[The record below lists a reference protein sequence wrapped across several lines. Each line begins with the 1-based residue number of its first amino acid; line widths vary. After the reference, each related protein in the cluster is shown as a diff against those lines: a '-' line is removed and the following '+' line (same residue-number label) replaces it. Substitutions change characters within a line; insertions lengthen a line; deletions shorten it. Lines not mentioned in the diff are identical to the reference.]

1 MDRVE
6 PSQGL
11 PQSSTRKLEDT
22 NVAKSTKTSKQ
33 SLKISCD
40 ACARGKIKCPKQQ
53 PACERCVSKGRK
65 CIYSTAQRYGKKS
78 RLARQRE
85 SETDASV
92 LKAPRV
98 AAGNGPPAPEPDPVP
113 DAPIPTSIPFE
124 EYEVLAHPSV
134 DAFLSMDSGE
144 SWPPSESL
152 SPSDEWSGMDG
163 MDGVD
168 VMVPESLDP
177 MLTGSDQSS
186 QQFPGSLPDSPI
198 RNAVGIPH
206 VPLHFGYS
214 QNIAATTETMLPPE
228 AGNWPRSAVHSTL
241 DCFRRVCEAF
251 QHLKRPQDTLCVYQ
265 SSQDTPYEDDAQTS
279 LNISDVFTRTGE
291 AMNTVS
297 LVIQCPCHATTKVR
311 CALTLLLFDIISWYE
326 IVAASISQGPWSR
339 QFCSASSMCSST
351 ASADTL
357 MSNAMET
364 SPTYDGPQVMG
375 LSETHHGLAQVI
387 LFKIRKIRS
396 LMQNLSLPQTPA
408 ILKDQV
414 LDKMA
419 AELKLEMLRES
430 TTWGGAS

>member
-1 MDRVE
+1 MDRVN

-11 PQSSTRKLEDT
+11 PPSPTRKLEDT

-33 SLKISCD
+33 SLKTSCD

-53 PACERCVSKGRK
+53 PACERCVTKGRK
-65 CIYSTAQRYGKKS
+65 CVYSTAQRYGKKS

-92 LKAPRV
+92 LKAAS
-98 AAGNGPPAPEPDPVP
+98 AAVGSRPPAPEPDPVH
-113 DAPIPTSIPFE
+113 DAPMPTSIPFE
-124 EYEVLAHPSV
+124 EYDALAHPSV
-134 DAFLSMDSGE
+134 EPFLSMDSGE

-163 MDGVD
+163 MNG
-168 VMVPESLDP
+168 MVPEPLDP
-177 MLTGSDQSS
+177 MLSGSDQSS

-198 RNAVGIPH
+198 RNAIGIPH
-206 VPLHFGYS
+206 VPLHFGDS
-214 QNIAATTETMLPPE
+214 QNIAATKETMLPPG
-228 AGNWPRSAVHSTL
+228 AGNWTRFADHSAV

-251 QHLKRPQDTLCVYQ
+251 QHLQRPQDTLCVYQ
-265 SSQDTPYEDDAQTS
+265 SSQDTPYEDAAQTS
-279 LNISDVFTRTGE
+279 LNISNVFTRTGE

-339 QFCSASSMCSST
+339 RFYSASSTCSST
-351 ASADTL
+351 TSADTL

-364 SPTYDGPQVMG
+364 SLTCDGPQVMG

-387 LFKIRKIRS
+387 LYKIRKIRS

-430 TTWGGAS
+430 TTLGGAS